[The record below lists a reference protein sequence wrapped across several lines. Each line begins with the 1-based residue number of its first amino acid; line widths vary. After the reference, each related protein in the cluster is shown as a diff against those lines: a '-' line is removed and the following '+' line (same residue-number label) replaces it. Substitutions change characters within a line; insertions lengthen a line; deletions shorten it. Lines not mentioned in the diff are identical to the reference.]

1 MPKRSSEHLAARREH
16 IATAAEEVLV
26 DNGVAGFSTTAVCR
40 RAGVSMGNLYAYFP
54 SKEDLLDALVTRA
67 FQARQQWL
75 DADSLPELR
84 ARLRD
89 LIAFLQTPDGYRS
102 SRLDVEL
109 GLVAHAHRRP
119 ADALASSTLHDAVKA
134 TLARLAGPHTDPD
147 NTDIATDALTALVAG
162 WSYLVSL
169 GQGVPDH
176 AIESVDQFLAL
187 LEAPDP
193 SKD

>member
-26 DNGVAGFSTTAVCR
+26 DKGVAGFSTTAVCR

-84 ARLRD
+84 ARLHD

-102 SRLDVEL
+102 ARLDVEL
-109 GLVAHAHRRP
+109 GLVARTQRRP
-119 ADALASSTLHDAVKA
+119 ADTLASSTLHDAVEA
-134 TLARLAGPHTDPD
+134 TVARVAGPTADPD
-147 NTDIATDALTALVAG
+147 NSSVAADGLTALVAG

-169 GQGVPDH
+169 RQGVSDR
-176 AIESVDQFLAL
+176 AIESVDRFLTL
-187 LEAPDP
+187 LNTSDP
-193 SKD
+193 SED

>member
-16 IATAAEEVLV
+16 IAAAAEEVLV
-26 DNGVAGFSTTAVCR
+26 DKGVAGFSTTAVCR

-102 SRLDVEL
+102 ARLDVEL
-109 GLVAHAHRRP
+109 GLIARAHRRP
-119 ADALASSTLHDAVKA
+119 ADTLASSTLHDAVEA
-134 TLARLAGPHTDPD
+134 TLARIAGPD
-147 NTDIATDALTALVAG
+147 NSSIAADGLTALVAG

-169 GQGVPDH
+169 GQGVPDR
-176 AIESVDQFLAL
+176 AIETVDRFLAL
-187 LEAPDP
+187 LKAPDP
-193 SKD
+193 SED